1 MKIQYTKSEGVSIG
15 YSVSGEG
22 KKSILY
28 VPGAYSNLALE
39 RYIPETLEWLKFL
52 CSFGRAITFDKRATG
67 VSDRSARPLNLDQ
80 QIVDVE
86 AVRVATNSEK
96 LIVCGLSQGAPL
108 AILYSLAYPE
118 RVTALILIEGV
129 CCDAKDPYATLTD
142 SNTLFDWDR
151 SLAAIDSDF
160 SKWCLDFARQMYP
173 DATPEDLNLEV
184 EYMQA
189 TASPASYRFIWC
201 CLMGFDLRPMLRH
214 VSHPTIVIHGKEDQL
229 YSVKH
234 GRYLAEKIPGAQYVE
249 LESNNHAI
257 MYDPAVLQ
265 QLKESIEKFIKDL
278 PPEHESEPSVGTI
291 STEMFANIEGSDFV
305 EQATI
310 VFTDIV
316 SSTEFVTQVGDAA
329 ARDLFLKHDKII
341 RDQLKQYDG
350 RELQNLG
357 DGFMLSFA
365 SATVAI
371 KCACK
376 IKQQILEALP
386 SIHIRIGI
394 NTGEVLK
401 REAKHPFG
409 QAVIVASRIVSEC
422 KGGQL
427 LVSDVTK
434 QLAAGSRF
442 SFIEKGSFQP
452 KGFKD
457 TIKLFEVVCSD

>member
-28 VPGAYSNLALE
+28 VPGAYSNLALKD
-39 RYIPETLEWLKFL
+39 IPNFRMVKFL

-96 LIVCGLSQGAPL
+96 LIVCGLSQSAPL

-291 STEMFANIEGSDFV
+291 STEMFANIEESEIV

-316 SSTEFVTQVGDAA
+316 SSTDLVTKVGDAS
-329 ARDLFLKHDKII
+329 ARDLFLKHDKIV
-341 RDQLKQYDG
+341 RNQLKKYG
-350 RELQNLG
+350 GKELQNLG
-357 DGFMLSFA
+357 DGFMLTFA
-365 SATVAI
+365 SATDAI

-376 IKQQILEALP
+376 IQQQILEELP
-386 SIHIRIGI
+386 TIQIRIGI
-394 NTGEVLK
+394 NTGEVVR

-409 QAVIVASRIVSEC
+409 QAVVVASRIVSEC
-422 KGGQL
+422 MGGQIL
-427 LVSDVTK
+427 ISDVAK
-434 QLAAGSRF
+434 QLAAGSKLSFVERGRF
-442 SFIEKGSFQP
+442 KP
-452 KGFKD
+452 KGFD
-457 TIKLFEVVCSD
+457 DSIKLFEVVWSE